1 MTVWPAAHRLPVN
14 EHLDSL
20 EAAARAALV
29 GHGGR
34 TLVFDH
40 EGQRYV
46 VKRLADKP
54 RRLLQTLFMRWL
66 VKRVTGSPLPMRT
79 LTLSEAANSMAYEA
93 NRLKSLAA
101 AGARVPHVVLATP
114 ELFVLTYCGTEVTA
128 LIRTWSQEVWRA
140 NLSRMASE
148 LGEFHAAGHW
158 HGGAQIKN
166 LTQHDGLTWRIDFEE
181 NFGEFLPLT
190 ATQTADLILFLNST
204 SLTGPIDESEARALL
219 PLLLERYFAANPNPE
234 IRAIIHRSLP
244 LLRMLAR
251 IAGVFERVSR
261 KRIRRVRILVDVMS
275 EVS

>member
-1 MTVWPAAHRLPVN
+1 VN

-29 GHGGR
+29 GHDGR
-34 TLVFDH
+34 TLVFEDD
-40 EGQRYV
+40 GQRYV

-79 LTLSEAANSMAYEA
+79 LALSEAANSMAYEA
-93 NRLKSLAA
+93 NRLKSLAT

-128 LIRTWSQEVWRA
+128 LVRTWPREVWRA

-204 SLTGPIDESEARALL
+204 SLTGPIDEHEARELL
-219 PLLLERYFAANPNPE
+219 PLLLDRYFAANPNPE

-251 IAGVFERVSR
+251 IAGFFERVSR